1 LGNRALVRR
10 RRRYGGTDLMHLKA
24 EYQGI
29 LAPVTYQSTT
39 PGKLERWLEENPQA
53 NPKEVKQ
60 VKRRIRL
67 AKEEEAE

>member
-1 LGNRALVRR
+1 
-10 RRRYGGTDLMHLKA
+10 MHLRA

-39 PGKLERWLEENPQA
+39 PGKLEQWLEENPQA
-53 NPKEVKQ
+53 DAKQVKQ